1 MKLVRRNWILVAS
14 ISAVLLAVSAS
25 PLVAADASRDE
36 AKPEPGPP
44 RIQMAI
50 LLDTSGSMTG
60 LINQARAQLWKV
72 VNEFAL
78 AKRNGKAPTLEVALY
93 EYGKSSLSKKD
104 GYIRMIV
111 PLSNDLDRV
120 SEELF
125 KLTTRGGSEY
135 CGQVI
140 DRSARELK
148 WSDNPKDLKCIFI
161 AGNEPFTQGPIDFRE
176 ACKVA
181 TSKNITV
188 STIFCGE
195 HQQGIDTQWADG
207 AKLADG
213 SYMSINQDQAVPS
226 VAAPQD
232 NELAE
237 LNAKLNRTYVA
248 YGREEKRKEARERQ
262 RAQDENA
269 AKLAPAAAA
278 SRAATK
284 ASRLY
289 INPAWDLIDA
299 IEGGTVKL
307 EDLKDDEL
315 PEEVRKVKPEDRPA
329 FLAEKAK
336 ERKQIQERI
345 KQLSKARDDYITAK
359 RHEMAAE
366 AGATL
371 DSAIIEAIQPQAA
384 DRGFEF
390 EGR

>member
-1 MKLVRRNWILVAS
+1 MKLVKESWILAAS
-14 ISAVLLAVSAS
+14 VFLLSLAVVVGALSA
-25 PLVAADASRDE
+25 AEGADE
-36 AKPEPGPP
+36 AKREPGPP

-72 VNEFAL
+72 VNEFAT

-93 EYGKSSLSKKD
+93 EYGKSSLPRKD
-104 GYIRMIV
+104 GYMRMIV
-111 PLSNDLDRV
+111 PLTNDLDRV

-140 DRSARELK
+140 DLSVRELE
-148 WSDNPKDLKCIFI
+148 WSENPKDLKCIFI
-161 AGNEPFTQGPIDFRE
+161 AGNEAFTQGPVDFRE
-176 ACKVA
+176 ACKAA

-188 STIFCGE
+188 STIFCGD
-195 HQQGIDTQWADG
+195 HQAGINTNWADG

-248 YGREEKRKEARERQ
+248 YGRAEERKKAMDRQ
-262 RAQDENA
+262 RAQDSNA
-269 AKLAPAAAA
+269 EKLAPAAAA
-278 SRAATK
+278 SRVATK

-289 INPAWDLIDA
+289 VNPTWDLVDA
-299 IEGGTVKL
+299 IEQGTVKL
-307 EDLKDDEL
+307 EDLKDDQL
-315 PEEVRKVKPEDRPA
+315 PEEVRKIKPEDRAA

-336 ERKQIQERI
+336 ERKQIQARI
-345 KQLSKARDDYITAK
+345 QQLSKARDAYVADK
-359 RHEMAAE
+359 RKEMAAE
-366 AGATL
+366 AGPTL

-384 DRGFEF
+384 ARGFEF
-390 EGR
+390 ENR

>member
-1 MKLVRRNWILVAS
+1 MRMLRKNWILATTFS
-14 ISAVLLAVSAS
+14 MLLLAIFVG
-25 PLVAADASRDE
+25 PTAAAESSGDE
-36 AKPEPGPP
+36 AKREPGPP

-93 EYGKSSLSKKD
+93 EYGKSSLPRKD
-104 GYIRMIV
+104 GYMRMIV
-111 PLSNDLDRV
+111 PLTNDLDRV

-140 DRSARELK
+140 ELSARELK

-161 AGNEPFTQGPIDFRE
+161 AGNEPFTQGPVDFRE
-176 ACKVA
+176 ACKAA

-188 STIFCGE
+188 STIFCGD
-195 HQQGIDTQWADG
+195 HQQGVNTQWADG
-207 AKLADG
+207 ARLADG

-248 YGREEKRKEARERQ
+248 YGGEEKRKKAVERQ
-262 RAQDENA
+262 LAQDANA
-269 AKLAPAAAA
+269 EKLAPAAAA

-289 INPAWDLIDA
+289 VNPTWDLVDA
-299 IEGGTVKL
+299 IEQGTVKL

-315 PEEVRKVKPEDRPA
+315 PEEVRKIAAKDRPA
-329 FLAEKAK
+329 FLAAKAK
-336 ERKQIQERI
+336 ERKQVQERI
-345 KQLSKARDDYITAK
+345 KQLSKARDEYITAK
-359 RHEMAAE
+359 RKEMAAE

-384 DRGFEF
+384 ARGFEF